1 MTASDMIKEYG
12 ILLETKSDASGK
24 RILTGRLFVANAQKA
39 NRDNMVEVIRF
50 QKDEIAEILIGEYKN
65 AEKKAAEREQKI
77 KEIPGLAEIRKAVA
91 DIDKWHR
98 EFNKSF
104 ERGCG
109 GLGVR
114 PKPKYDL
121 ESMKKQY
128 PRAAAYLYA
137 EGYSFA
143 ANYAKAAAGRKAL
156 EKIIDG
162 DDPEIAI
169 KEMENEWATEA
180 HRWVD

>member
-1 MTASDMIKEYG
+1 MKVEDMIKEYG
-12 ILLETKSDASGK
+12 ISLETRLDASGK

-39 NRDNMVEVIRF
+39 NRDNMVEAIRF
-50 QKDEIAEILIGEYKN
+50 QKDEIAEALIEEYKR

-77 KEIPGLAEIRKAVA
+77 KEIPGLAEIKKAVA
-91 DIDKWHR
+91 DLEKWHS

-128 PRAAAYLYA
+128 PRAAAYLRA
-137 EGYSFA
+137 EGYSLA
-143 ANYAKAAAGRKAL
+143 ANYAKVAAGRKAL
-156 EKIIDG
+156 EKIING
-162 DDPEIAI
+162 DDPEITI
-169 KEMENEWATEA
+169 KEMENEWTIEA
-180 HRWVD
+180 HRLVD